1 MDFSGPQVSI
11 NHLWHHRDH
20 VAVTPL
26 TSVGGK
32 KNLGFQ
38 VRARTRIHEL
48 TNEVNDVIY
57 FEMQTVRLDNR
68 EFTFKIMMGNTPVG
82 RLRHLYTP
90 TPDGGSTFYAETQ
103 IGLET
108 DNPIINRRL
117 APRLYNKQSALEW
130 TRHNIQETGRLQDIL
145 PVLYANRDKLF
156 YDPEFIKFT

>member
-20 VAVTPL
+20 VAFTPL

-68 EFTFKIMMGNTPVG
+68 EFTFKKYAGGAAPAFVYTHAGRREHLLCRDADRFGNGQSDHQQAAGAQTLQQAVRAGMDTSQHPRDRPFTG
-82 RLRHLYTP
+82 HP
-90 TPDGGSTFYAETQ
+90 AGSVC
-103 IGLET
+103 
-108 DNPIINRRL
+108 
-117 APRLYNKQSALEW
+117 QSG
-130 TRHNIQETGRLQDIL
+130 QG
-145 PVLYANRDKLF
+145 VL
-156 YDPEFIKFT
+156 